1 VVAIIYIEREKKR
14 ANELILGTVGS
25 ENRVFFTYRI
35 YMPRKI
41 SNSAVYDTE
50 EERRPV
56 AVNKRQFRPKPIPI
70 DKAGLALELL
80 NNQTRP
86 IVNIVGT
93 RHFHEDPTP
102 LDKNY
107 PIEIELQRIAM
118 SAVPD
123 KPQQPL
129 KTKSPFTEEMI
140 EKYREEERRG
150 ILQRGYN
157 VPPDLEVLDLQ
168 PEVVIPDA
176 YKNYEQTLRRMTS
189 SMVEATL
196 LYDRAKKN
204 VPIVMKQLKDL
215 DDKYNS
221 LISDPKRRVRVVGES
236 KIYLEDEY
244 IKQKQQLEQYLDTL
258 QTDMRNLQEEI
269 QMTQTDM
276 EQMKQDKKDLLAQE
290 TNVKRANAQKIKN
303 AEDQIRLLNTTLPI
317 QQMVGEPD
325 EVYRQRL
332 IALRVPVDNSRVDAT
347 EARIYEHKLFK
358 RNLKKLID
366 LPLYQV
372 ENIIKMLDLNDMER
386 TYQLN
391 EIFPKVETEFIKV
404 FGRKPLLRDP
414 VQSLTD
420 FFISIVEAPLLAQ
433 EQTEAI
439 SALAEE
445 QSVYTGDIDRS
456 LIGLKKAEVLKL
468 IKDAGISKGRAQLF
482 QKMTVKQ
489 LKIIYTEHLKKTRS
503 ETEQARSE
511 AFGFLSQLG
520 QSRIPIEQ
528 GKKKFMKERLI
539 ARVIEEEERQA
550 KEDRESEKLLK
561 QQDKAR
567 RKQEREMMA
576 EEEKQ
581 TRMIIKE
588 QQRQEAEYNKLL
600 EAQRRE
606 EARKQKGI
614 GKFMVAKKK

>member
-1 VVAIIYIEREKKR
+1 
-14 ANELILGTVGS
+14 
-25 ENRVFFTYRI
+25 
-35 YMPRKI
+35 MPRKI

-56 AVNKRQFRPKPIPI
+56 AINKRQFRPKPIPI
-70 DKAGLALELL
+70 DKASLALELL

-93 RHFHEDPTP
+93 RHFHEDPAP

-107 PIEIELQRIAM
+107 PIEIELQRIAR

-129 KTKSPFTEEMI
+129 KTKSPFTEDMI

-168 PEVVIPDA
+168 PEVEIPEA

-221 LISDPKRRVRVVGES
+221 LRGDPKLRVRIERDR

-244 IKQKQQLEQYLDTL
+244 IKEKQQLEQYLDTL
-258 QTDMRNLQEEI
+258 QTDMRNLQEEM
-269 QMTQTDM
+269 QMTQNDM

-303 AEDQIRLLNTTLPI
+303 VEDQIRLLNTTLPI

-347 EARIYEHKLFK
+347 EARMYEHKLFK

-404 FGRKPLLRDP
+404 FGRKPLLRNP
-414 VQSLTD
+414 EQSLTD
-420 FFISIVEAPLLAQ
+420 FFISILDAPLLAQ

-439 SALAEE
+439 SSLAEE
-445 QSVYTGDIDRS
+445 QGVFRGNIDPS
-456 LIGLKKAEVLKL
+456 LVGLKKAEVLKL
-468 IKDAGISKGRAQLF
+468 IKEAGLSKGKAQEF
-482 QKMTVKQ
+482 QRKTVKQ
-489 LKIIYTEHLKKTRS
+489 LKIIYTEHLQKPRS
-503 ETEQARSE
+503 ATEQSRAE
-511 AFGFLSQLG
+511 AFGFLSELG
-520 QSRIPIEQ
+520 ESRKQIAKER
-528 GKKKFMKERLI
+528 KKFQMEALMARIKES
-539 ARVIEEEERQA
+539 EQA
-550 KEDRESEKLLK
+550 EQDEDRESRKILK
-561 QQDKAR
+561 QQEKAQ
-567 RKQEREMMA
+567 RKQEREMMG

-581 TRMIIKE
+581 TRKAMKQPKKDKG
-588 QQRQEAEYNKLL
+588 QQ
-600 EAQRRE
+600 
-606 EARKQKGI
+606 GI
-614 GKFMVAKKK
+614 AKFMAKQAAKK

>member
-1 VVAIIYIEREKKR
+1 
-14 ANELILGTVGS
+14 
-25 ENRVFFTYRI
+25 
-35 YMPRKI
+35 MPRKI

-56 AVNKRQFRPKPIPI
+56 AINKRQFRPKPIPI

-157 VPPDLEVLDLQ
+157 VPPDLEVMDFEDPREEKLLRVTNIVEQKEARARLLRNRYASLVKDVEDINQDPTIDETRKQRLL
-168 PEVVIPDA
+168 EKLA
-176 YKNYEQTLRRMTS
+176 KGMKNIASEMS
-189 SMVEATL
+189 
-196 LYDRAKKN
+196 
-204 VPIVMKQLKDL
+204 
-215 DDKYNS
+215 
-221 LISDPKRRVRVVGES
+221 G
-236 KIYLEDEY
+236 
-244 IKQKQQLEQYLDTL
+244 LEQELLEMLNVQKTFKA
-258 QTDMRNLQEEI
+258 EEDRI
-269 QMTQTDM
+269 
-276 EQMKQDKKDLLAQE
+276 
-290 TNVKRANAQKIKN
+290 NRANAQKIKS

-317 QQMVGEPD
+317 QQMKGEPD
-325 EVYRQRL
+325 EVYRERL

-347 EARIYEHKLFK
+347 EARMYEHKLFK

-404 FGRKPLLRDP
+404 FGRKPLLRNP
-414 VQSLTD
+414 EQSLTD
-420 FFISIVEAPLLAQ
+420 FFISILDAPLLAQ

-439 SALAEE
+439 SALAED
-445 QSVYTGDIDRS
+445 QSLLVGNIDPS
-456 LIGLKKAEVLKL
+456 LKGLKKAEVLKL
-468 IKDAGISKGRAQLF
+468 LKEAGLTKGKAQEF
-482 QKMTVKQ
+482 QKMTVNK
-489 LKIIYTEHLKKTRS
+489 LKVLYTEHLKKTRS
-503 ETEQARSE
+503 ETEQARSD
-511 AFGFLSQLG
+511 AFGFLSELG

-550 KEDRESEKLLK
+550 KEDRENEKLLK
-561 QQDKAR
+561 QQDKAQ

-600 EAQRRE
+600 EAQRKE